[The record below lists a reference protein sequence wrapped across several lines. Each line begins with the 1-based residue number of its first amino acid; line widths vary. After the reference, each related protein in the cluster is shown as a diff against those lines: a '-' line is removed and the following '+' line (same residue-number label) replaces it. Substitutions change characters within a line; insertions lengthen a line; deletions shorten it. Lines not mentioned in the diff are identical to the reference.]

1 MKEHDRDIVDAVV
14 AAIEDDIIFGRL
26 RPRERLVED
35 ALMDRHGAKRH
46 VVRQAL
52 DRLTTMGIVIRER
65 NKGCAVRDFAPR
77 EVEDI
82 YDIRGLLQEH
92 AARRIPLPADPA
104 LVAALTE
111 LHQRHCAAVAANDLR
126 AVRQLNNQ
134 FHDALFGA
142 CGNAH
147 LVGTI
152 AHYSWLAHA
161 IRSYRIGDPVLLAQ
175 AQVEHAQMIEA
186 LTSGDRE
193 WLVRL
198 CVDHILPSKQAY
210 LLAEA
215 GRDDPGAT
223 GDVPPGPNASTM
235 TAGAAT
241 GSRRQA
247 RQRR

>member
-1 MKEHDRDIVDAVV
+1 MKERDSDIVDAVV

-35 ALMDRHGAKRH
+35 ALMERYGAKRH

-52 DRLTTMGIVIRER
+52 DRLTTMGIVMRER

-77 EVEDI
+77 EVENI

-92 AARRIPLPADPA
+92 AARSIPLPADPE
-104 LVAALTE
+104 LVATLTG
-111 LHQRHCAAVAANDLR
+111 LHERHCAAVAAGDLR
-126 AVRQLNNQ
+126 AVRLLNNQ
-134 FHDALFGA
+134 FHDTLFGA

-147 LVGTI
+147 LVETI

-186 LTSGDRE
+186 LANGERE
-193 WLVRL
+193 RLVRL
-198 CVDHILPSKQAY
+198 CVEHILPSKEAY
-210 LLAEA
+210 LRAEA
-215 GRDDPGAT
+215 GRDDPVA
-223 GDVPPGPNASTM
+223 VYEAPPGPRSA
-235 TAGAAT
+235 
-241 GSRRQA
+241 RR
-247 RQRR
+247 